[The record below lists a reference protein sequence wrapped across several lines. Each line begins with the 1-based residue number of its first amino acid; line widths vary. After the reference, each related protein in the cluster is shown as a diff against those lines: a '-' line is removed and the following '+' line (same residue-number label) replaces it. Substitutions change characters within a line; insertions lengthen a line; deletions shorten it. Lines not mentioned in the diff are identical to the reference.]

1 MAIPRSAYVLFW
13 SGKKRLVETWA
24 LIIGTISKVTH
35 LAHCLGQKISL
46 LIDAFG
52 EDGSRRDPEA
62 IHADPAALLKS

>member
-1 MAIPRSAYVLFW
+1 
-13 SGKKRLVETWA
+13 LVETWA